1 MRDWRTLY
9 STFGANGTTTVGIV
23 RKRSVGCLCDEGAFS
38 GCAQCSVA
46 RFERGFSLNTFSFFS
61 VTPLHVSFQSLINWA
76 MCSSFDC
83 NLFYSR
89 RLGSQILTPLLA
101 CCGLAITF
109 ALSCTVDMMSPRVD
123 AFTISER
130 CEHWILQCR
139 WGRILKYFQSEYW
152 NIPSEYWSIPS
163 EYWSIK

>member
-1 MRDWRTLY
+1 MRDWCTLY

-38 GCAQCSVA
+38 GCAQCSG
-46 RFERGFSLNTFSFFS
+46 RFMRSVWIQFEYFQFFLS
-61 VTPLHVSFQSLINWA
+61 NPLHVSFQSLINWV

-101 CCGLAITF
+101 CCGHAIIF
-109 ALSCTVDMMSPRVD
+109 ALSCTVDMMSARVD
-123 AFTISER
+123 TSQFRIHLVKRR
-130 CEHWILQCR
+130 CEVCEL
-139 WGRILKYFQSEYW
+139 
-152 NIPSEYWSIPS
+152 
-163 EYWSIK
+163 